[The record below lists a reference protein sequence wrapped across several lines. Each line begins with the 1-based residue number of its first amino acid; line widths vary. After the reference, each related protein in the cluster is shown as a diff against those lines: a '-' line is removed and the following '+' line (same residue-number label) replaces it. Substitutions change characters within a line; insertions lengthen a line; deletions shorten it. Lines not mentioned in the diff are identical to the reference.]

1 MKNSKNIDRGTKSNK
16 NDNSLSIDK
25 FITDKSLITDNE
37 YEVQAETP
45 IINTTDNK
53 KIKNKNITKE
63 K

>member
-1 MKNSKNIDRGTKSNK
+1 MKNNKNKDRGTKSNK
-16 NDNSLSIDK
+16 NNSLSIDR

-53 KIKNKNITKE
+53 EIKNKNITKE

>member
-1 MKNSKNIDRGTKSNK
+1 MKNNKNKDRGTNSNK
-16 NDNSLSIDK
+16 NNSLSIDK

-45 IINTTDNK
+45 IINTIDNK
-53 KIKNKNITKE
+53 EIKNKNITKE

>member
-45 IINTTDNK
+45 IINTKDNK
-53 KIKNKNITKE
+53 EIKNKNNTKE